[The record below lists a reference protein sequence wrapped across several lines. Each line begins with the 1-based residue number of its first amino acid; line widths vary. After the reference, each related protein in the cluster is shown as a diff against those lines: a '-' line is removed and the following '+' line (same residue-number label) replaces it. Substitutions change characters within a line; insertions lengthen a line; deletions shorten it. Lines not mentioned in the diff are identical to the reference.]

1 MEITLQRMPVEEKA
15 LLVRLMELYSYE
27 FSEFSRDDI
36 NEYGYYGYA
45 HIDDYWNEEGR
56 FPYLIRVDGKIAGF
70 ALVCPWCN
78 YRKEANARCIGEFF
92 VMLKYRRMGVGKQ
105 VAMRLFDR
113 HPGKWE
119 VCYWKN
125 NVPASLFWKNVV
137 EEYTKGHYQTC
148 GTESGHDVG
157 FAFENGALNGM
168 AGDAASKGGHN

>member
-1 MEITLQRMPVEEKA
+1 MGITLRRMGVEEKA

-27 FSEFSRDDI
+27 FSQFSQDEI
-36 NEYGYYGYA
+36 NDYGYYGYA

-56 FPYLIRVDGKIAGF
+56 FPYLILVNRNIAGF
-70 ALVCPWCN
+70 ALICPHCN
-78 YRKEANARCIGEFF
+78 YRKEADARCIGEFF

-105 VAMRLFDR
+105 VAMRLFDK

-125 NVPASLFWKNVV
+125 NIPASLFWKNVV

-148 GTESGHDVG
+148 GTESSHEMG
-157 FAFENGALNGM
+157 FTFENDASSGM
-168 AGDAASKGGHN
+168 VGEAASKDGHN